1 MIMTNNKIDREKLRL
16 LSSGK
21 YLQIY
26 KSFDPQM
33 HSNFVEGALFVF
45 DLFNELDRKE
55 TNGNKPEL
63 LIDENVNA
71 DHEQIEN

>member
-26 KSFDPQM
+26 KSYDPQM
-33 HSNFVEGALFVF
+33 HSNFVESALFVF

-55 TNGNKPEL
+55 TIVNKPEL
-63 LIDENVNA
+63 LIDESVYA
-71 DHEQIEN
+71 DEQIEN